1 MGRKMACNL
10 EENTVFDTCLICQS
24 KSKDSVIADWI
35 TQKVSRE
42 LEKQQRWAGTQLE
55 GTNTEE
61 Q

>member
-35 TQKVSRE
+35 AQKVSRE
-42 LEKQQRWAGTQLE
+42 LEK
-55 GTNTEE
+55 
-61 Q
+61 